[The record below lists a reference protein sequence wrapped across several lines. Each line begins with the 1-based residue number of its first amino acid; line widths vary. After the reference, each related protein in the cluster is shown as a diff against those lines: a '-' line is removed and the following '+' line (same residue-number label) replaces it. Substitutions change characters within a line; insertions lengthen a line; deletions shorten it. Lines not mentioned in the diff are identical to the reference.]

1 MSVDLNILLANA
13 LLDRYD
19 SEFPQG
25 SLVQIRTGAPPGAE
39 NAASGSLLVEIT
51 SPASPWN
58 PAGSGSKTKNGTW
71 SAAATGGGV
80 AGHYRMKNAADT
92 RREEGTV
99 TLTAGGGDMTL
110 DNTNIDVDQVVTI
123 NTFTKS
129 L

>member
-1 MSVDLNILLANA
+1 MTVDLNNLLANA

-19 SEFPQG
+19 SEFPAG
-25 SLVQIRTGAPPGAE
+25 SIVEIRTGAPPGAE
-39 NAASGSLLVEIT
+39 NAASGTLLVSIT
-51 SPASPWN
+51 SPASPWAAAA
-58 PAGSGSKTKNGTW
+58 AGSKAKSGVWSDVGVAAGT
-71 SAAATGGGV
+71 

-99 TLTAGGGDMTL
+99 GLGSGDMSL
-110 DNTNIDVDQVVTI
+110 DNTNIAIGQTLTI